1 VKQTMR
7 MLLSTTTAILIAL
20 LVVEVA
26 YPWLGVS
33 SYRIE
38 VDLSFGA
45 TTERTI
51 VVTNV
56 SDSSKL
62 VEPSVCG
69 LRLRPAGDLVWLS
82 PNGKDAR
89 GNVYEY
95 GAVSALLEINPA
107 EVTLPAGSSAEFTVR
122 IIAPGKYT
130 EGAPAGRAGA
140 LLFTASPVGVAG
152 QESPLFESSFRV
164 VTFLLVRFN
173 EHQQLEVHLRETEIQ
188 QRSTDELRFSARME
202 NTGNVHLSPQGQILL
217 RDMLTGEVV
226 AELGLSEGTL
236 LPECERIYYC
246 DWDYPEGLTG
256 TFEAMYVISCRDD
269 KESELVTTC
278 AFEMLEGKLK
288 REKASEG

>member
-1 VKQTMR
+1 MKQTMR

-173 EHQQLEVHLRETEIQ
+173 EHQQSEVHLRETEIQ
-188 QRSTDELRFSARME
+188 QRLTGELRFSALME
-202 NTGNVHLSPQGQILL
+202 NSGNVHLYPQGQILL